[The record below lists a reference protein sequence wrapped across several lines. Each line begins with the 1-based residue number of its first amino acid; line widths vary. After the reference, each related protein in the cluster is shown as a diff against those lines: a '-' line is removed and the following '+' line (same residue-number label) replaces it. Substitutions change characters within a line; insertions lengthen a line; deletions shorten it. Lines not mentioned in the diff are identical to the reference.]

1 MTASATLELGASLN
15 NTMGAML
22 IGVII
27 SAVLH
32 GITLVQAY
40 YYFSLYPKDQ
50 WYLKLLV
57 VTLVLVDATHLS
69 FISHMIYHYLI
80 TDYYDHA
87 SLQRIIWS
95 IVMEALCTGTN
106 GGLVQTFYAVR
117 AWRLA
122 NRNWALFAFLM
133 TLVIAQVGCGFAWV
147 VLAARMGTYQELL
160 TISPLTITINAIST
174 TADVFIAIT
183 LVILLQR
190 SRTGFRRSDTMITR
204 LIVFVVNTG
213 VLTCLCA
220 IGSLISLITSPKTL
234 IYAAFYYCLGRLYTN
249 SLIATLN
256 ARKTITQ
263 AIEDRSDK
271 LYSFQTVSNGASLYT
286 KTRTE
291 PPTNNISIRIDT
303 TQEARVETS
312 DAKTMALGQAEMDII
327 DITGDGDSDTIAPKA
342 RML

>member
-1 MTASATLELGASLN
+1 MTAAATLDLGAPLN

-22 IGVII
+22 IGVLI

-40 YYFSLYPKDQ
+40 YYFALYPKDA

-57 VTLVLVDATHLS
+57 ITLVVIDATHLS

-87 SLQRIIWS
+87 SMQRIIWS

-122 NRNWALFAFLM
+122 NRSWLIFSFLM
-133 TLVIAQVGCGFAWV
+133 VLVVGQVGCGFAWV
-147 VLAARMGTYQELL
+147 ILAAQMRTYEQLL

-183 LVILLQR
+183 LVTLLRR
-190 SRTGFRRSDTMITR
+190 SRTGFRRSDTLITR

-213 VLTCLCA
+213 VLTSLCA
-220 IGSLISLITSPKTL
+220 VASLISLITSPRTL

-263 AIEDRSDK
+263 AMEDRSDK
-271 LYSFQTVSNGASLYT
+271 LYSFQTLSNGASLYT
-286 KTRTE
+286 KTNAE
-291 PPTNNISIRIDT
+291 PPPTNISIRIDT
-303 TQEARVETS
+303 TQEARVETA
-312 DAKTMALGQAEMDII
+312 DAKTMALAQAEMDII

-342 RML
+342 RAL